1 MLPGHSCRLCV
12 SALSPR
18 QAFPLA
24 SSVHTLFRLRAGTC
38 QDGPVHG
45 SKGTAPDVRF
55 QLFNGKSSVAWIRTG
70 VGSARGCSKDHAKT
84 SADEEPVLRMFPLRH
99 LFGSSGN
106 CVGRVLSVRAR
117 RPLRAGSPRCCNAR
131 RPGCGSPH
139 PPHRNAGAPDPALSE
154 PTGRAG
160 RASLGPP
167 LRTAAGL
174 ACPCRGTL
182 ALTAR
187 NVLSPDQARAPSG
200 QVCRGRAVEPEEF
213 ARLFRGW
220 MIHARPGTGVSA
232 DFAEFTRC
240 NEARQRVPGSP
251 PRLGRDPRPRPGTR
265 PAVTETRSKP

>member
-18 QAFPLA
+18 RAFPLT

-55 QLFNGKSSVAWIRTG
+55 QLFNGKSSVAWIRAG

-160 RASLGPP
+160 RASFGPP

-187 NVLSPDQARAPSG
+187 NVLSPDQARAPSVPVHKG
-200 QVCRGRAVEPEEF
+200 APWSRKSSQDSS
-213 ARLFRGW
+213 
-220 MIHARPGTGVSA
+220 GV
-232 DFAEFTRC
+232 
-240 NEARQRVPGSP
+240 G
-251 PRLGRDPRPRPGTR
+251 
-265 PAVTETRSKP
+265 